1 MGLCLISGRVEDVTE
16 NLLSLT
22 TVQEVMLSINV
33 EWWDWAGQVPAGRVK
48 GRIDTSLT
56 LSGVEEVRV

>member
-33 EWWDWAGQVPAGRVK
+33 EWWDWTGQVPAGRVK